1 MFTMSSKIDNDNS
14 KALLGACERLR
25 LVSAMAKVDAG
36 VNIAKGILEKEPAIV
51 IFTSFVR
58 VAKALHQKLGD
69 AGWPGELLT
78 GEVPGHKRQDMV
90 DNFQNGNSAVFVCTF
105 GAGGVGLTL
114 TAARSIMLLDRPWT
128 PGDAHQAEDRIRRI
142 GQMHPV
148 TSIWVTAFDVDKQI
162 DAVLESKTDTASA
175 VLDQDYKTAQSS
187 GSKQSHKISIFQLIK
202 KILPGATPGSS
213 TGSCVQEGGRYLS
226 QTSIDSYCVN

>member
-1 MFTMSSKIDNDNS
+1 MSTKMDSDNS
-14 KALLGACERLR
+14 KALLGAAERLR

-36 VNIAKGILEKEPAIV
+36 VNIAKGILDKEPAIV
-51 IFTSFVR
+51 IFTSFVN
-58 VAKALHQKLGD
+58 VAKALHKKLES

-90 DNFQNGNSAVFVCTF
+90 DNFQNGTSAVFVCTF

-114 TAARSIMLLDRPWT
+114 TAARSIILLDRPWT

-175 VLDQDYKTAQSS
+175 VLDQDYKQAT
-187 GSKQSHKISIFQLIK
+187 SKGQKSQKISIFQLIK
-202 KILPGATPGSS
+202 QILPGATRGGA
-213 TGSCVQEGGRYLS
+213 TGSCMQEGGRMS
-226 QTSIDSYCVN
+226 QTSMDSYCLN